1 MTSSS
6 VRQLSAGPTLADQAY
21 EELRRRIIDGTY
33 LRGQQLTERALAK
46 DLGVSPTPVREAIRR
61 LEHERLLS
69 RTTRLRVAAPT
80 PSELRQLRHVEAVL
94 RGAAARFAALN
105 ATDRQLEQ
113 IARTHAKSL
122 RVPRRGRPVA
132 DVARDVLTLTRRF
145 HALIDEASGVPTLI
159 DMIATAGA
167 FDWTVRLRTA
177 TDLGRQ
183 YPARAGL
190 DEHQLIVDALRSRDA
205 ERAEELMRAHTL
217 RTGEQF
223 LAQTEDQSRA

>member
-6 VRQLSAGPTLADQAY
+6 VRQLSAGPTLADQSY

-33 LRGQQLTERALAK
+33 APGQQLTERALAK

-80 PSELRQLRHVEAVL
+80 PDEIRQLRHVEAVL
-94 RGAAARFAALN
+94 RGAAARFAAMN
-105 ATDRQLEQ
+105 ATDRQLEE
-113 IARTHAKSL
+113 IAKTHAKSR

-145 HALIDEASGVPTLI
+145 HALVDEAAGIPTLT

-167 FDWTVRLRTA
+167 FDWTVRLRAA
-177 TDLGRQ
+177 TTLGRH
-183 YPARAGL
+183 YPEREGL
-190 DEHQLIVDALRSRDA
+190 TEHQGIVDALRSRDA
-205 ERAEELMRAHTL
+205 DRAEELMRAHTL

-223 LAQTEDQSRA
+223 LAQAEVQSRS

>member
-1 MTSSS
+1 MTSSPM
-6 VRQLSAGPTLADQAY
+6 RQLSAGPTLADQAY
-21 EELRRRIIDGTY
+21 EELRRRIIEGTY
-33 LRGQQLTERALAK
+33 EPGQQVTERALAK

-80 PSELRQLRHVEAVL
+80 PDEVRQLRHVEAVL
-94 RGAAARFAALN
+94 RGAAARFAATN
-105 ATDRQLEQ
+105 ATDRQLDE
-113 IARTHAKSL
+113 IAKTHAQSR

-145 HALIDEASGVPTLI
+145 HALIDEAAGIPMVT

-167 FDWTVRLRTA
+167 FDWTLRLRTA
-177 TDLGRQ
+177 TELGRD

-190 DEHQLIVDALRSRDA
+190 DEHQGILDALRSRDPD
-205 ERAEELMRAHTL
+205 RAEELMRAHTL

-223 LAQTEDQSRA
+223 LAQTKDQDRP